1 MQKGARLPGK
11 AVLVFA
17 RFASNFGMWETHG
30 ATPHPTCPDLLAGLH
45 GLWAQAAR
53 PGRHPDADTLA
64 LDRLPR
70 GMAEHCAVVDLRWGI
85 RQARYT
91 HVGGTLARLYGAP
104 LAGRHLSAVY
114 AGTVLVEV
122 RAAYA
127 RLLDADGPLFTER
140 TFRVFD
146 AKLGYHRLLLP
157 LSSPGWRVSHALLGL
172 VPKGNVRSAIDW
184 RTLEAELALADL
196 VGEERHG
203 TGP

>member
-1 MQKGARLPGK
+1 MPGK

-17 RFASNFGMWETHG
+17 RFAGNFGMWETHG
-30 ATPHPTCPDLLAGLH
+30 TTPHADCPAMLVGLH
-45 GLWAQAAR
+45 GLWAAKAR
-53 PGRHPDADTLA
+53 PGRHADADALA

-70 GMAEHCAVVDLRWGI
+70 ALADHCALVDLRWGI
-85 RQARYT
+85 PQARYT
-91 HVGGTLARLYGAP
+91 HVGNTLVKLYGAP

-114 AGTVLVEV
+114 SGNVLAEV
-122 RAAYA
+122 RGAYA
-127 RLLDADGPLFTER
+127 RLMEADGPLFTER

-157 LSSPGWRVSHALLGL
+157 LSGEGRRVSHALLGL

>member
-1 MQKGARLPGK
+1 MPGK

-17 RFASNFGMWETHG
+17 RFAGNFGMWETHG
-30 ATPHPTCPDLLAGLH
+30 AAPHPACPDLLVGLH
-45 GLWAQAAR
+45 GLWAARAR
-53 PGRHPDADTLA
+53 PGRHPDVGTLA

-70 GMAEHCAVVDLRWGI
+70 GLADHCAVVDLRWGI
-85 RQARYT
+85 PQARYT
-91 HVGGTLARLYGAP
+91 HVGTTLVKLYGAP
-104 LAGRHLSAVY
+104 LAGRHLSAAY
-114 AGTVLVEV
+114 SGTVLAEV

-127 RLLDADGPLFTER
+127 RLLDIDGPLFTER

-157 LSSPGWRVSHALLGL
+157 LSGEGHPVSHALLGL

-196 VGEERHG
+196 VGEERQG